1 MQKCIRM
8 ELREGRGEG
17 GERGSRSTIHY
28 LQDSLVPLVKPGP
41 PSAPEYLI
49 DCKIKVAKFPEILSL
64 VLVTESLVWSST
76 GTLVVSGFMHH
87 SVQCSTVK
95 ARTRNK
101 KFPPGILWAEMTPLD
116 RWKYCLKM
124 WEISIKIISQD
135 LLRKIDLWSAFTIP
149 QENLIIIVLFG
160 YLLSNLHNHHT
171 YCMIIYFFSRIA
183 QHKSHFL

>member
-28 LQDSLVPLVKPGP
+28 LQDFVPLVKPGP

-95 ARTRNK
+95 ASTRNK
-101 KFPPGILWAEMTPLD
+101 KFPTGILWAEMTPLD
-116 RWKYCLKM
+116 RWKYCLKNVRNFHKNNFTKFA
-124 WEISIKIISQD
+124 W
-135 LLRKIDLWSAFTIP
+135 KIDL
-149 QENLIIIVLFG
+149 
-160 YLLSNLHNHHT
+160 
-171 YCMIIYFFSRIA
+171 
-183 QHKSHFL
+183 